1 MNKRIVLTS
10 LGVLISLMAA
20 WIMFDGTVFGE
31 NTSGYATVIGIFGIG
46 IISSS
51 RTIDLKKAVEEN

>member
-1 MNKRIVLTS
+1 MNKRIVSTP

-20 WIMFDGTVFGE
+20 CIMFDGTVFGE
-31 NTSGYATVIGIFGIG
+31 NTSGYATVISIFGIG

-51 RTIDLKKAVEEN
+51 RKIDLKAVEEK